1 MYRLLLALILLCTA
15 AVHAQQSSQYLD
27 YIDQYQNLAVDEMNM
42 YGIPASIT
50 LAQGLLESGC
60 GNSSLCNRSN
70 NHFGIKCHGEWNG
83 GTVRYSDDAPNECFR
98 AYKSPAD
105 SYRDHSEFLV
115 NHDLYAPLFKL
126 DITDYQLW
134 AKGLRAAG
142 YATDP
147 GYANKIIKLIE
158 TYQLYKFDK
167 PLSTDMAHMHQEDGS
182 MLLTD
187 PAQRA
192 AAMQRSGQIL
202 LPKLVLNE
210 IKANGLKA
218 IKYQPRIPVTVIAQ
232 QYGITI
238 EQLYT
243 LNDIQAG
250 EHFKEGEM
258 VYLEKKNTESI
269 HYQYEVAAGET
280 MHDVA
285 QKYGISLDELYR
297 RNELARNCEPLAG
310 EVVVLRGDR
319 EFPMQYRIVANRTM
333 AKTNPTPDT
342 KNTVANNND

>member
-1 MYRLLLALILLCTA
+1 MYRPLLVLIMCCALVAT
-15 AVHAQQSSQYLD
+15 AQQQSQYVE
-27 YIDQYQNLAVDEMNM
+27 YIDQYQNLAVDEMNI

-60 GNSSLCNRSN
+60 GNSSLCTRSN
-70 NHFGIKCHGEWNG
+70 NHFGIKCHGEWRG
-83 GTVRYSDDAPNECFR
+83 ATVHYSDDAPNECFR
-98 AYKSPAD
+98 SYKCPAD

-134 AKGLRAAG
+134 AMGLHAAG

-147 GYANKIIKLIE
+147 SYATKIIKLIE
-158 TYQLYKFDK
+158 TYQLNKYDK
-167 PLSTDMAHMHQEDGS
+167 PLSTDMAHIHQEDGS

-187 PAQRA
+187 PDQRA
-192 AAMQRSGQIL
+192 AAMQHSGQIL
-202 LPKLVLNE
+202 LPKFVLNE
-210 IKANGLKA
+210 IKANGLRA
-218 IKYQPRIPVTVIAQ
+218 IKYQARIPVTVIAQ

-250 EHFKEGEM
+250 DHFKEGEM

-280 MHDVA
+280 MRDVA

-297 RNELARNCEPLAG
+297 RNEITRNCEPLTG

-319 EFPMQYRIVANRTM
+319 EFPMQYRVVANRAM
-333 AKTNPTPDT
+333 AKANPATDT
-342 KNTVANNND
+342 KSSVANNTD